1 LLVTPADLARYPG
14 VGITDAELVAG
25 LRRRDRIAFDAL
37 YARFHPRI
45 WGFLVRLTGRRSVAE
60 DLFQDTWLAAA
71 QHASR
76 LAEDTDLAAW
86 LFTVARNRYR
96 SWRRWAVLDGSRRET
111 MAQEPIEPA
120 ASPDQEANARRTAAA
135 VADAW
140 LLLSAADREVLLL
153 SAVEGLEAP
162 QVAEI
167 LGLRPD
173 AVRQRLSRARAHL
186 AERIEKGNA
195 APRAATRGAQ

>member
-1 LLVTPADLARYPG
+1 MAIV
-14 VGITDAELVAG
+14 DAELVAG
-25 LRRRDRIAFDAL
+25 LRRQERAAFDAL
-37 YARFHPRI
+37 YAQFHPRI
-45 WGFLVRLTGRRSVAE
+45 WAFLVRLTGRRSVAE

-71 QHASR
+71 QHAGR

-96 SWRRWAVLDGSRRET
+96 SWRRWAVLDGARLET

-120 ASPDQEANARRTAAA
+120 AEPDQETSARRTAAA
-135 VADAW
+135 LSDAL
-140 LLLSAADREVLLL
+140 LLLSAADRELLL
-153 SAVEGLEAP
+153 LTAVEGLEAP
-162 QVAEI
+162 QVAVI

-186 AERIEKGNA
+186 AERLEKGNDA
-195 APRAATRGAQ
+195 SRLARKGVQ

>member
-1 LLVTPADLARYPG
+1 M
-14 VGITDAELVAG
+14 GITDAELVAG
-25 LRRRDRIAFDAL
+25 LRRKDRAAFDAL

-71 QHASR
+71 QHAGR

-111 MAQEPIEPA
+111 LAQEPIEPA
-120 ASPDQEANARRTAAA
+120 AAPDQEASARRAAAA
-135 VADAW
+135 VEHA
-140 LLLSAADREVLLL
+140 LRQLSAADREVLLL
-153 SAVEGLEAP
+153 SAVEGLDAP
-162 QVAEI
+162 QVGEV

-186 AERIEKGNA
+186 AERVEKENDGSR
-195 APRAATRGAQ
+195 PATRGAQ

>member
-1 LLVTPADLARYPG
+1 MA
-14 VGITDAELVAG
+14 IIDAELVAG
-25 LRRRDRIAFDAL
+25 LRRQERAAFDAL
-37 YARFHPRI
+37 YAQFHPRI
-45 WGFLVRLTGRRSVAE
+45 WAFLVRLTGRRSVAE

-71 QHASR
+71 QHAGR

-96 SWRRWAVLDGSRRET
+96 SWRRWAVLDGSRLET

-120 ASPDQEANARRTAAA
+120 AEPDQEASARRTAAA
-135 VADAW
+135 LSDALLQLSASDRE
-140 LLLSAADREVLLL
+140 LLLLT
-153 SAVEGLEAP
+153 AVEGLEAP
-162 QVAEI
+162 QVAVV

-186 AERIEKGNA
+186 ADRLEKGNA
-195 APRAATRGAQ
+195 GSRLARKGVQ

>member
-1 LLVTPADLARYPG
+1 MA
-14 VGITDAELVAG
+14 IIDAELVAG
-25 LRRRDRIAFDAL
+25 LRRQERAAFDAL
-37 YARFHPRI
+37 YAQFHPRI
-45 WGFLVRLTGRRSVAE
+45 WAFLVRLTGRRSVAE

-71 QHASR
+71 QHAGR

-96 SWRRWAVLDGSRRET
+96 SWRRWAVLDGSRLET

-120 ASPDQEANARRTAAA
+120 AAPDQEASARRTAAA
-135 VADAW
+135 LSDALLQLSASDRE
-140 LLLSAADREVLLL
+140 LLLLT
-153 SAVEGLEAP
+153 AVEGLEAP
-162 QVAEI
+162 QVAVV

-186 AERIEKGNA
+186 ADRLEKGNA
-195 APRAATRGAQ
+195 GSRLARKGVQ